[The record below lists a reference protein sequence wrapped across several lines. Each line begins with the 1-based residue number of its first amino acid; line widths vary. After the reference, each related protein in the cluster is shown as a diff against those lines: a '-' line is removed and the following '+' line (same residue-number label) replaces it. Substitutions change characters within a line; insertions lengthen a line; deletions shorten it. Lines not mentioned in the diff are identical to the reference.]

1 MWQRWDEQVGM
12 HLSDMELK
20 AIAPGWRPGELVELD
35 AYMYT
40 LDHIYSV
47 YYFEYRDDGFVLD
60 SFYNLS
66 PQMYDELVKKEAD
79 PTYEMNLL
87 ALQQQGY

>member
-1 MWQRWDEQVGM
+1 
-12 HLSDMELK
+12 MELK
-20 AIAPGWRPGELVELD
+20 AIAPDWSPGELVELD
-35 AYMYT
+35 AYINS
-40 LDHIYSV
+40 LEHIYAE
-47 YYFEYRDDGFVLD
+47 YFFAHRDEGFVSD
-60 SFYNLS
+60 AFHELS